1 MQAAQS
7 GNLMQLMQNQAM
19 SNPIMKQAYE
29 MTNGKSPQEIMQIA
43 QNLANSQ
50 GVNLQ
55 ELQQKL
61 GL

>member
-1 MQAAQS
+1 
-7 GNLMQLMQNQAM
+7 MQNQAM